1 MKKIVLLSA
10 LTLSA
15 VFAAEIESLRPVNLV
30 ASAYPSNSLT
40 GVLFGQKIQINK
52 SDYNTIT
59 LEEGFCDTKSYGY
72 RTVITNDRITK
83 KLVYDS
89 CQEKEFSID
98 KNESLKEYPLAVFP
112 DKTEKVDLDTN
123 NPFLPTD
130 PDTNDSSDPFK
141 GEEPVTPTEPTEPT
155 EPEVPV
161 TPTEPET
168 PIDNGGET
176 PTEPTT
182 PVDNGGE
189 TPVTP
194 TEPTTPTEPV
204 VPPVPSVPELPE
216 YVYDYTP
223 LNFSGTTT
231 KNSVHNKYS
240 FWKQVSAE
248 QYTENMNKILIDSI
262 YKYHEKTR
270 GIDNGRKEAE
280 RLFKKFRKPYLKG
293 VKHNYSQEEDKII
306 QEDMVIPT
314 LSRIT
319 IYNQEEAKAHAS
331 IYNFVNTNIGYGVIS
346 FSINEECNGPC
357 SSSDLVTFDNK
368 EAYDSFMTD
377 FYAVRQV
384 PFNDNF
390 EGSPEKINFSGN
402 FCAYWKEGTI
412 NKTKCFTQAALTDA
426 INENFEKY
434 IRSANIPGY
443 GGGLGNFGLSSRTWR
458 FAYSEQ
464 FLFRMKKSL
473 NSVARFANLEKK
485 YEVSY
490 INFYDK
496 SMNNSTYPNGYMKI
510 IYKVK
515 TRSGTTYSS
524 TDSSVSISY
533 NEIDNIE
540 NTQAREQLLT
550 LIRSL

>member
-30 ASAYPSNSLT
+30 ANALPSNSLT
-40 GVLFGQKIQINK
+40 GILFGQKIKINK

-89 CQEKEFSID
+89 CQEKEFLID

-112 DKTEKVDLDTN
+112 DKIEKVNLDTN

-155 EPEVPV
+155 TPTEPPV
-161 TPTEPET
+161 TPTEPEVPT
-168 PIDNGGET
+168 T
-176 PTEPTT
+176 PTEPEVPTT
-182 PVDNGGE
+182 PVE
-189 TPVTP
+189 PPVTP

-204 VPPVPSVPELPE
+204 VPPVPSVPEPPQ

-223 LNFSGTTT
+223 LNFSETTA
-231 KNSVHNKYS
+231 KNTVDWKYF
-240 FWKQVSAE
+240 FWKYVSTE

-262 YKYHEKTR
+262 YKYYEKTK
-270 GIDNGRKEAE
+270 GIDKGREEAE
-280 RLFKKFRKPYLKG
+280 QLFKEFREPYLSGK
-293 VKHNYSQEEDKII
+293 KFNYSQEEDKILTENMI
-306 QEDMVIPT
+306 VPKLNGIV
-314 LSRIT
+314 
-319 IYNQEEAKAHAS
+319 IYNQEEAKANAE
-331 IYNFVNTNIGYGVIS
+331 IYNFVNTDIGYGAIS
-346 FSINEECNGPC
+346 FRINEICNGPC
-357 SSSDLVTFDNK
+357 SAKKWVTFNSK
-368 EAYDSFMTD
+368 EEYDSFMND

-384 PFNDNF
+384 PFSDNF
-390 EGSPEKINFSGN
+390 EGSPDKIKFTGK
-402 FCAYWKEGTI
+402 FCAYFKEGTV
-412 NKTKCFTQAALTDA
+412 NKTKCFTEAALTDA

-434 IRSANIPGY
+434 VRSAILGSS
-443 GGGLGNFGLSSRTWR
+443 LGNVGFILRTLK
-458 FAYSEQ
+458 FATSEE
-464 FLFRMKKSL
+464 FLFRIKKSL
-473 NSVARFANLEKK
+473 NSVARFSNSEKK

-496 SMNNSTYPNGYMKI
+496 SMNNATYPNGYMKI
-510 IYKVK
+510 TYKVK
-515 TRSGTTYSS
+515 ERNGTTYTSF
-524 TDSSVSISY
+524 DSSRDIYY
-533 NEIDNIE
+533 NQIDNIE

>member
-1 MKKIVLLSA
+1 MRKIVLSVVCLASLS
-10 LTLSA
+10 
-15 VFAAEIESLRPVNLV
+15 FANELESLKKVNLTEKEGV
-30 ASAYPSNSLT
+30 LT
-40 GVLFGQKIQINK
+40 GTMFNTDITINK
-52 SDYNTIT
+52 SKNTTIT
-59 LEEGFCDTKSYGY
+59 LEEGFCKDKNFGY
-72 RTVITNDRITK
+72 RISVKSNVVNYMK
-83 KLVYDS
+83 VYDS
-89 CQEKEFSID
+89 CSEKEENFDSNYVLEQYPIADFSKVVFNNTTPIIVE
-98 KNESLKEYPLAVFP
+98 ES
-112 DKTEKVDLDTN
+112 DL
-123 NPFLPTD
+123 TD
-130 PDTNDSSDPFK
+130 NSDPFANLNNN
-141 GEEPVTPTEPTEPT
+141 GNNNNNSNTGNETVNPVNPTEPTEPT
-155 EPEVPV
+155 TPTDSTDP
-161 TPTEPET
+161 TDPTEPVDPT
-168 PIDNGGET
+168 DS
-176 PTEPTT
+176 TEPTT
-182 PVDNGGE
+182 
-189 TPVTP
+189 
-194 TEPTTPTEPV
+194 PTTPTEPV
-204 VPPVPSVPELPE
+204 VPTVPSVPEPPQ

-223 LNFSGTTT
+223 LNFSGTTA
-231 KNSVHNKYS
+231 KNSIDGKYF

-262 YKYHEKTR
+262 YKYYEKTK

-280 RLFKKFRKPYLKG
+280 LLFQKFREPYLKG
-293 VKHNYSQEEDKII
+293 IKYNYSQEEDKII
-306 QEDMVIPT
+306 EEDMVVPK
-314 LSRIT
+314 LQKIT
-319 IYNQEEAKAHAS
+319 IYNQEEAKANAG
-331 IYNFVNTNIGYGVIS
+331 IYNFVNTDVGYGAIS
-346 FSINEECNGPC
+346 FEINEICNGPC
-357 SSSDLVTFDNK
+357 SNNEIVTFDNK

-377 FYAVRQV
+377 FYEVRKV

-402 FCAYWKEGTI
+402 FCAYFKEGTTK
-412 NKTKCFTQAALTDA
+412 KTKCFTQAALTDA

-473 NSVARFANLEKK
+473 NSVARFAPLEKR

-515 TRSGTTYSS
+515 TRSGTTYYS
-524 TDSSVSISY
+524 TDSSDSISY
-533 NEIDNIE
+533 NEVDNVE